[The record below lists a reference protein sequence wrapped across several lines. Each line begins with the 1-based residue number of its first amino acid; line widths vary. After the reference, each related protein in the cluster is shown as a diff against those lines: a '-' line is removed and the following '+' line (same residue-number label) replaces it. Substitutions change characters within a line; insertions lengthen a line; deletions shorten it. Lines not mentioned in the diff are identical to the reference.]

1 MITYCLTFRFD
12 ILLWPKHG
20 SVKDQLSPVSHSE
33 YIKTVLK
40 TLNIDTSKVVHL
52 FRASGAF
59 EASLHGCSFEAIV
72 RSGRWHMSQNQAL
85 AMAYLGSIC
94 TDVGLLLAG
103 FPSTASSEYL
113 LERDALMPP
122 YELMAKVFPFLQEM
136 ERRVL
141 EVEFFFNSWINRVA
155 LLFANQCLK

>member
-1 MITYCLTFRFD
+1 M
-12 ILLWPKHG
+12 
-20 SVKDQLSPVSHSE
+20 KDQLSPISHSE
-33 YIKTVLK
+33 YIKGVLK

-94 TDVGLLLAG
+94 TDVGLVLAG
-103 FPSTASSEYL
+103 FPSSASSEYL

-122 YELMAKVFPFLQEM
+122 HELMGKVFPFLEEA

-141 EVEFFFNSWINRVA
+141 EVKWLDVVFHLRFTLVTLYVCE
-155 LLFANQCLK
+155 

>member
-1 MITYCLTFRFD
+1 MNRFN

-20 SVKDQLSPVSHSE
+20 SVKDQISPTSHSE
-33 YIKTVLK
+33 FIKGVLT
-40 TLNIDTSKVVHL
+40 TLNIDTTKIVHL

-94 TDVGLLLAG
+94 TDVGLVLAG
-103 FPSTASSEYL
+103 FPATALTEYM

-122 YELMAKVFPFLQEM
+122 HELVTKVFPFLEEL
-136 ERRVL
+136 ERRL
-141 EVEFFFNSWINRVA
+141 SEVRTFI
-155 LLFANQCLK
+155 LPG